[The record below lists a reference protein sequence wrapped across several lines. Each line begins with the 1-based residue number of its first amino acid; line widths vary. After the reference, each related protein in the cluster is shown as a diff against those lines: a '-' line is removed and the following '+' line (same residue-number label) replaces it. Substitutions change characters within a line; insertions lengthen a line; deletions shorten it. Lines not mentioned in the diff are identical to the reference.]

1 VGNWL
6 KGKAICYGANWAEG
20 SFFMQR
26 IFLTGL
32 SGAGKSTVGRRVA
45 TLLNWDFVDTDDLLA
60 ERAGVPV
67 GQALADYGEERFR
80 QLESEALRDA
90 ASRERVVVSTGG
102 GIVVS
107 EANRAFLREQGLTVY
122 LQTSVE
128 TAWQRIQEHLSSAG
142 EHAYRPL
149 VAGPDGQQRLRD
161 LLATRSAWYEQAP
174 VHIATDTITYESAA
188 SQIIVS
194 ALAAGQ
200 FLAADSARI
209 SSNLRLGGAISQ
221 AVIEWGSFCQL
232 SAALQARSTQ
242 RRVFIV
248 TDSAVGALYAVAAR
262 TLLEQAGLEPFL
274 FTVPAGESSKSFT
287 CFQQIIDWLVE
298 HHAERS
304 EPLVALGGG
313 VVGDLTGYVAASYR
327 RGVPLVQVPTTLLAQ
342 IDSSIGGKT
351 GINHPL
357 GKNLI
362 GAFYQPEL
370 IFADPAVLLTLPER
384 AYREGWAEIVK
395 TGVILDAE
403 LFAMLE
409 ERLADLER
417 RDADLLTQVVA
428 RCIRIK
434 MDVVQSDELDR
445 GLRNILNYGH
455 TFGHALETITTYGT
469 WLHGEAVSIGMEV
482 AGRIAVARGL
492 ISTDDLTRQ
501 RRLLQAIGLPI
512 ECPGVDGEK
521 ILVAMQNDKKV
532 QAGRTRWILPSCI
545 GQAQM
550 YSDVP
555 LEIVHEAIAAV
566 CLPGSAVA

>member
-1 VGNWL
+1 
-6 KGKAICYGANWAEG
+6 
-20 SFFMQR
+20 MQR

-32 SGAGKSTVGRRVA
+32 SGAGKSTVGRHVA
-45 TLLNWDFVDTDDLLA
+45 TLLNWDFVDTDDMLA
-60 ERAGVPV
+60 ERAGMPV
-67 GQALADYGEERFR
+67 GQALAEYGEERFR
-80 QLESEALRDA
+80 QLESEALREA
-90 ASRERVVVSTGG
+90 AGSERVVVSTGG
-102 GIVVS
+102 GVVIS
-107 EANRAFLREQGLTVY
+107 EANRVFLREQGLAVY
-122 LQTSVE
+122 LRTSVE
-128 TAWQRIQEHLSSAG
+128 TAWQRIQEHLQDAG

-149 VAGPDGQQRLRD
+149 VAGSDGQERLRK
-161 LLATRSAWYEQAP
+161 LLETRASWYEQAP
-174 VHIATDTITYESAA
+174 VHILTDATTPAGAA
-188 SQIIVS
+188 SQIIAS
-194 ALAAGQ
+194 ALAQGLL
-200 FLAADSARI
+200 LAADSARV
-209 SSNLRLGGAISQ
+209 SSNLRLGNSVSQ

-232 SAALQARSTQ
+232 PAALQAMSGQ

-248 TDSAVGALYAVAAR
+248 TDSSVGALYADAAR
-262 TLLEQAGLEPFL
+262 DLLAGAGLEPFI
-274 FTVPAGESSKSFT
+274 FTVPAGEGSKSFA

-313 VVGDLTGYVAASYR
+313 VVGDLTGFVASSYR

-351 GINHPL
+351 GINHPN

-362 GAFYQPEL
+362 GAFYQAEL

-409 ERLADLER
+409 KHLPELER

-434 MDVVQSDELDR
+434 MDVVQSDEKDG

-455 TFGHALETITTYGT
+455 TFGHALETITAYGT

-492 ISTDDLTRQ
+492 ISETDLLRQ
-501 RRLLQAIGLPI
+501 RQLLQAIGLPV
-512 ECPGVDGEK
+512 ECPGVDGEA

-532 QAGRTRWILPSCI
+532 QAGRTRWILPTRI

-550 YSDVP
+550 YGDVP
-555 LEIVHEAIAAV
+555 VEAVRAAIAAV
-566 CLPGSAVA
+566 CQTGSAAR

>member
-1 VGNWL
+1 
-6 KGKAICYGANWAEG
+6 
-20 SFFMQR
+20 MQR

-32 SGAGKSTVGRRVA
+32 SGSGKSTVGRRVA

-60 ERAGVPV
+60 ERAGMPV
-67 GQALADYGEERFR
+67 GQALVEYGEERFR
-80 QLESEALRDA
+80 QLESKALRDA
-90 ASRERVVVSTGG
+90 ASRERVVISTGG
-102 GIVVS
+102 GVVIG

-122 LQTSVE
+122 LQTSIE
-128 TAWQRIQEHLSSAG
+128 TAWQRIQEHLSAAG
-142 EHAYRPL
+142 AHAYRPL
-149 VAGPDGQQRLRD
+149 VTGPDGQQRLRN
-161 LLATRSAWYEQAP
+161 LLATRAAWYEQAP
-174 VHIATDTITYESAA
+174 VHIATDGTTPESTA
-188 SQIIVS
+188 SQVIVS
-194 ALAAGQ
+194 ALAQGQ
-200 FLAADSARI
+200 LLAADSARV
-209 SSNLRLGGAISQ
+209 SSNLRLAGMVSQ
-221 AVIEWGSFCQL
+221 AVIEWGSFCQFP
-232 SAALQARSTQ
+232 AALQARSAQ

-248 TDSAVGALYAVAAR
+248 TDSSVGALYATATRA
-262 TLLEQAGLEPFL
+262 LLEQAGLEPFL
-274 FTVPAGESSKSFT
+274 FTVPAGEGSKSLA

-370 IFADPAVLLTLPER
+370 IFADPAILLTLPER

-409 ERLADLER
+409 ERLVDLER
-417 RDADLLTQVVA
+417 RDADLLAQVVA

-434 MDVVQSDELDR
+434 MDVVQGDERDG

-455 TFGHALETITTYGT
+455 TFGHALETITEYGT

-492 ISTDDLTRQ
+492 ITENDLVRQ
-501 RRLLQAIGLPI
+501 RKLLQAIGLPVA
-512 ECPGVDGEK
+512 CPGVDSEA

-532 QAGRTRWILPSCI
+532 QGGRTRWILPTRI

-555 LEIVHEAIAAV
+555 LETVREAIAGV
-566 CLPGSAVA
+566 SQPGSVA

>member
-1 VGNWL
+1 
-6 KGKAICYGANWAEG
+6 
-20 SFFMQR
+20 MQR

-32 SGAGKSTVGRRVA
+32 SGSGKSTVGRRVA
-45 TLLNWDFVDTDDLLA
+45 GLLNWDFVDTDDLLT

-67 GQALADYGEERFR
+67 GQALVEYGEERFR
-80 QLESEALRDA
+80 RLESEALRDA

-102 GIVVS
+102 GVVTR
-107 EANRAFLREQGLTVY
+107 EENRAFMGEQGLTVY
-122 LQTSVE
+122 LRTGVE
-128 TAWQRIQEHLSSAG
+128 TAWQRIQAHLRDAG

-149 VAGPDGQQRLRD
+149 VAGPDGHERLRN
-161 LLATRSAWYEQAP
+161 LLETRAAWYEQAP
-174 VHIATDTITYESAA
+174 VHITTEAINAETAA
-188 SQIIVS
+188 SQVIVS
-194 ALAAGQ
+194 ALANGQ
-200 FLAADSARI
+200 LLSADSARV
-209 SSNLRLGGAISQ
+209 SSNLRLGGVVSQ

-232 SAALQARSTQ
+232 PAALQALSSQKRI
-242 RRVFIV
+242 FIV
-248 TDSAVGALYAVAAR
+248 TDSSVGALYAAAAR
-262 TLLEQAGLEPFL
+262 DLLVEAGLEPFI
-274 FTVPAGESSKSFT
+274 FTVPAGEGSKSFA

-313 VVGDLTGYVAASYR
+313 VVGDLTGFVAASYR

-342 IDSSIGGKT
+342 IDSAIGGKT

-362 GAFYQPEL
+362 GAFYQPGL

-403 LFAMLE
+403 LFALLE
-409 ERLADLER
+409 ERLPDLER

-434 MDVVQSDELDR
+434 MDVVQGDEKDG

-455 TFGHALETITTYGT
+455 TFGHALETITEYGT
-469 WLHGEAVSIGMEV
+469 WLHGEAVSLGMEV

-492 ISTDDLTRQ
+492 ISKDDLARQ
-501 RRLLQAIGLPI
+501 RRLLLAIGLPV
-512 ECPGVDGEK
+512 ECPGVDGEA

-532 QAGRTRWILPSCI
+532 QAGRTRWILPGRI

-550 YSDVP
+550 YGDVP
-555 LEIVHEAIAAV
+555 VEVVREAIAAV
-566 CLPGSAVA
+566 CQPGNVQS

>member
-1 VGNWL
+1 
-6 KGKAICYGANWAEG
+6 
-20 SFFMQR
+20 MQR

-32 SGAGKSTVGRRVA
+32 PGAGKSTVGRRVA
-45 TLLNWDFVDTDDLLA
+45 TLLNWDFVDIDDLLA

-67 GQALADYGEERFR
+67 GQAPTYYGEERLR
-80 QLESEALRDA
+80 QLESEVLREVV
-90 ASRERVVVSTGG
+90 SRERVVVSTGAS
-102 GIVVS
+102 IVS
-107 EANRAFLREQGLTVY
+107 AEANRALLREQGLTVY

-128 TAWQRIQEHLSSAG
+128 TAWQRLQEHLSNVG
-142 EHAYRPL
+142 EQAHYSL
-149 VAGPDGQQRLRD
+149 LAGPDGQERLRI
-161 LLATRSAWYEQAP
+161 LLATCAAWYEQAP
-174 VHIATDTITYESAA
+174 VHIVTDTMTPENVA
-188 SQIIVS
+188 SRIIVS
-194 ALAAGQ
+194 ALASGQ
-200 FLAADSARI
+200 LLAAESARV
-209 SSNLRLGGAISQ
+209 SSNLRVGGTISQ

-232 SAALQARSTQ
+232 PAALQARSAQ

-248 TDSAVGALYAVAAR
+248 TDSSVGSLYATATR
-262 TLLEQAGLEPFL
+262 DLLEQAGLEPFIL
-274 FTVPAGESSKSFT
+274 TVPAGEGSKSLA

-298 HHAERS
+298 QHAERS

-409 ERLADLER
+409 KRLADLER
-417 RDADLLTQVVA
+417 RDADLLSQVVA

-434 MDVVQSDELDR
+434 MDVVQNDERDG

-455 TFGHALETITTYGT
+455 TFGHALETITAYGT

-492 ISTDDLTRQ
+492 ISMDDLTRQ
-501 RRLLQAIGLPI
+501 RNLLQAIRLPMA
-512 ECPGVDGEK
+512 CPGIDGEA

-532 QAGRTRWILPSCI
+532 QAGRTRWILPTRI

-555 LEIVHEAIAAV
+555 LEIAREAIEAV
-566 CLPGSAVA
+566 CQPGSMA

>member
-1 VGNWL
+1 
-6 KGKAICYGANWAEG
+6 
-20 SFFMQR
+20 MQR

-45 TLLNWDFVDTDDLLA
+45 TLLNWDFVDTDALLA

-80 QLESEALRDA
+80 QLESEALREA
-90 ASRERVVVSTGG
+90 ADRERVVVSTGG
-102 GIVVS
+102 GVIIS
-107 EANRAFLREQGLTVY
+107 ETNRAFLREQGLTVY

-128 TAWQRIQEHLSSAG
+128 IAWQRIQEHLSDAG

-161 LLATRSAWYEQAP
+161 LLTIRTAWYEQAP
-174 VHIATDTITYESAA
+174 VHIATDAVTAEIAA

-194 ALAAGQ
+194 ALARGQ
-200 FLAADSARI
+200 LLAVDSARV
-209 SSNLRLGGAISQ
+209 SSNLRLAGMVSQ

-232 SAALQARSTQ
+232 PAALQAMGTQ
-242 RRVFIV
+242 GRIFIV
-248 TDSAVGALYAVAAR
+248 TDSSVGSLYAGAAR
-262 TLLEQAGLEPFL
+262 DLLAGAGLEPFI
-274 FTVPAGESSKSFT
+274 FTVPAGEGSKSFA
-287 CFQQIIDWLVE
+287 CFQQIIGWLVE

-304 EPLVALGGG
+304 EPVVALGGG
-313 VVGDLTGYVAASYR
+313 VVGDLTGFVAASYR

-342 IDSSIGGKT
+342 IDSAIGGKT

-370 IFADPAVLLTLPER
+370 IFADPSMLLTLPER

-395 TGVILDAE
+395 TGVILDVE
-403 LFAMLE
+403 LFTMLE

-417 RDADLLTQVVA
+417 RDADLLTHVVA

-434 MDVVQSDELDR
+434 MDVVQGDERDG
-445 GLRNILNYGH
+445 GLRNLLNYGH
-455 TFGHALETITTYGT
+455 TFGHALETITEYGT

-482 AGRIAVARGL
+482 AGRIAVVRGL
-492 ISTDDLTRQ
+492 ISEDDLTRQ
-501 RRLLQAIGLPI
+501 RKLLQAIGLPI
-512 ECPGVDGEK
+512 ACPGVDGEA
-521 ILVAMQNDKKV
+521 ILIAMQNDKKV
-532 QAGRTRWILPSCI
+532 QAGRTRWILPTRI

-550 YSDVP
+550 YGDIP
-555 LEIVHEAIAAV
+555 LETVRVAIAAV
-566 CLPGSAVA
+566 CLPESAVL

>member
-1 VGNWL
+1 
-6 KGKAICYGANWAEG
+6 
-20 SFFMQR
+20 MQR

-45 TLLNWDFVDTDDLLA
+45 LLLNWDFIDTDDLLA

-80 QLESEALRDA
+80 QLEGEALRDA
-90 ASRERVVVSTGG
+90 ASREHVVVATGG
-102 GIVVS
+102 GIVIS

-122 LQTSVE
+122 LQTSIE
-128 TAWQRIQEHLSSAG
+128 TAWQRIQEHLNGAG

-149 VAGPDGQQRLRD
+149 VAGPAGKQRLHD
-161 LLATRSAWYEQAP
+161 LLAARAAWYEQAL
-174 VHIATDTITYESAA
+174 VHIATDTITPESAA
-188 SQIIVS
+188 SQIFVS

-200 FLAADSARI
+200 LLASDSARI
-209 SSNLRLGGAISQ
+209 SSNLRVGGMISQ

-248 TDSAVGALYAVAAR
+248 TDSSVGALYAVAVRA
-262 TLLEQAGLEPFL
+262 LLEHAGLEPLL
-274 FTVPAGESSKSFT
+274 FTVPAGEGSKSFA

-327 RGVPLVQVPTTLLAQ
+327 RGVPLIQVPTTLLAQ

-370 IFADPAVLLTLPER
+370 IFADPALLLTLPER

-428 RCIRIK
+428 RCIRMK
-434 MDVVQSDELDR
+434 MDVVQGDERDG

-492 ISTDDLTRQ
+492 ISADELTRQ

-521 ILVAMQNDKKV
+521 ILLAMQNDKKV
-532 QAGRTRWILPSCI
+532 QNGRTHWILPTRI

-555 LEIVHEAIAAV
+555 LETARAAIAAV
-566 CLPGSAVA
+566 CLPGSVLA

>member
-1 VGNWL
+1 
-6 KGKAICYGANWAEG
+6 
-20 SFFMQR
+20 MQR

-32 SGAGKSTVGRRVA
+32 SGSGKSTVGRRVA
-45 TLLNWDFVDTDDLLA
+45 TLLNWDFVDTDDLLT
-60 ERAGVPV
+60 ERAGMPV

-90 ASRERVVVSTGG
+90 ASRERVVISTGG
-102 GIVVS
+102 GIVIG
-107 EANRAFLREQGLTVY
+107 EANRAFLQEQGLTVY

-128 TAWQRIQEHLSSAG
+128 TAWQRIQEHLSAAG

-149 VAGPDGQQRLRD
+149 VAGPDGQQRLSN
-161 LLATRSAWYEQAP
+161 LLAARASWYELAP
-174 VHIATDTITYESAA
+174 VHIATDSATPESAA
-188 SQIIVS
+188 SQVIVS
-194 ALAAGQ
+194 ALAQGQ
-200 FLAADSARI
+200 LLASDSARV
-209 SSNLRLGGAISQ
+209 SSNLRLGGMVSQ

-232 SAALQARSTQ
+232 SAALQARGTQ

-248 TDSAVGALYAVAAR
+248 TDSSVGALYAAAVHA
-262 TLLEQAGLEPFL
+262 LLEQAGLEPFI
-274 FTVPAGESSKSFT
+274 FTVPAGEGSKSFA
-287 CFQQIIDWLVE
+287 CFQQIIGWLVE
-298 HHAERS
+298 QHAERS

-313 VVGDLTGYVAASYR
+313 VVGDLTGFVAASYR

-395 TGVILDAE
+395 TGVILDTE
-403 LFAMLE
+403 LFALLE
-409 ERLADLER
+409 ERLPDLER

-434 MDVVQSDELDR
+434 MDVVQGDERDG

-455 TFGHALETITTYGT
+455 TFGHALETITEYGT

-482 AGRIAVARGL
+482 AGRIAVSRGL
-492 ISTDDLTRQ
+492 ITEDDLVRQ
-501 RRLLQAIGLPI
+501 RKLLQAIGLPV
-512 ECPGVDGEK
+512 ECPGIDGEA

-532 QAGRTRWILPSCI
+532 QAGRTRWILPTRI

-555 LEIVHEAIAAV
+555 LEIVREAIAVV
-566 CLPGSAVA
+566 CQPGSAV